1 MKKIL
6 LVLNLLF
13 ASFAMTGC
21 SEEEIAFYDQDVRL
35 NFSWTG
41 IYFSFTDADYLNGKT
56 DSIVKVSVQIQGY
69 LLDKPRTYCLKNVEY
84 EGYKSMAQVEFLE
97 NPYTFKKIEGIT
109 DSLYV
114 RVLRPE
120 KPTDGI
126 EKACASL
133 IVFDL
138 ENPAHQF
145 GKGREDKSTIK
156 VIPQWTFKPNYWD
169 DSKWGKYSFGKYRFM
184 IDTLQVLYSDMWGK
198 EEMVAKAYVEYKKNN
213 PPILDDEGEE
223 ITFPVEE

>member
-84 EGYKSMAQVEFLE
+84 EGYKSMAQVEFL
-97 NPYTFKKIEGIT
+97 
-109 DSLYV
+109 
-114 RVLRPE
+114 
-120 KPTDGI
+120 
-126 EKACASL
+126 
-133 IVFDL
+133 
-138 ENPAHQF
+138 
-145 GKGREDKSTIK
+145 
-156 VIPQWTFKPNYWD
+156 
-169 DSKWGKYSFGKYRFM
+169 
-184 IDTLQVLYSDMWGK
+184 
-198 EEMVAKAYVEYKKNN
+198 
-213 PPILDDEGEE
+213 
-223 ITFPVEE
+223 